1 MSAKTNLRR
10 ISDEIEAILA
20 EELPNVEWI
29 PATLG
34 AVFPKV
40 LSGFICCDEII
51 YEPQTKT
58 NRITTAYFIIE
69 LICPNPVREE
79 ADQQVENLAVRVRE
93 ILENNPTLDG
103 WAEYSNINR
112 IQFGT
117 PAGSAAIGAAIMEF
131 EVKFIEE

>member
-1 MSAKTNLRR
+1 MSEKTNLRR

-20 EELPNVEWI
+20 EKLPNVEWI

-51 YEPQTKT
+51 YEPQTKL

-93 ILENNPTLDG
+93 VLEENPTLDG
-103 WAEYSNINR
+103 WAEYSNVNR